1 MHRGSIT
8 FPPWPSALRT
18 AFPGVSHLIGPD
30 QMADPFLNRSPGRGR
45 MDARLAQ
52 AWGESS
58 TLIPRRLSFAVL
70 LQPPRPRSSPDL
82 GTRRGLPPTPRGPR
96 GFTVQRAWG
105 QRQVTT
111 AWKILPTTPPLNLLG
126 SFSSLGLEVAPR
138 MLLLSTLPR
147 GGSPSDTA
155 PTVPQ
160 TSESL

>member
-8 FPPWPSALRT
+8 FPPWPFALRT
-18 AFPGVSHLIGPD
+18 AFREVSHLIGPD
-30 QMADPFLNRSPGRGR
+30 RMADPFLNRSPGRGR
-45 MDARLAQ
+45 VDAWLAQ

-58 TLIPRRLSFAVL
+58 TLITRRLSFAVL
-70 LQPPRPRSSPDL
+70 LQTPCPRSSPDL
-82 GTRRGLPPTPRGPR
+82 GIRQGLPPTPRGPR

-105 QRQVTT
+105 QRHVTT

-138 MLLLSTLPR
+138 MLLLSTLSR

-155 PTVPQ
+155 PQ